1 MEKESCVEIPNIEQ
15 ELKALAEKNKE
26 QNRVRACLFN
36 LIIYTNEEHRKI
48 YLKEMIPLIIQ
59 NFPCRII
66 FIQNEKDSKKDS
78 LKVSVSSE
86 IYDQGETSI
95 ACDQITIKVSGDHL
109 DRVTYLIPSLVVTD
123 LPINVLWGQDLT
135 FENQILT
142 YLQNFATKII
152 FDTDN
157 IVDLHKFSKKMLDTV
172 KNSKVEV
179 VDMQWTLLNSWR
191 NVFSEVFDCS
201 ERIKQLRN
209 AKEISININ
218 RLENNSDR
226 SCEIQSL
233 YLQAWLA
240 SRMEWNFNEI
250 KRSNDF
256 TEISY
261 FTPNGKIN
269 FYLNYTSNK
278 ELLCGSI
285 IGIEIEGESH
295 FHVSMIRQIAA
306 KNIVL
311 HITEESTCI
320 LPYTLPFSDNIDGF
334 NFMKQV
340 FYGIFSPHYQGMLEQ
355 LIKI

>member
-1 MEKESCVEIPNIEQ
+1 MERDNCIEIPNIEQ
-15 ELKALAEKNKE
+15 ELKSLVEKNKE

-48 YLKEMIPLIIQ
+48 HLKEMIPLIIQ

-66 FIQNEKDSKKDS
+66 FIQNEKNSKENL
-78 LKVSVSSE
+78 LKVSISSE
-86 IYDQGETSI
+86 IFDQGETSI
-95 ACDQITIKVSGDHL
+95 ACDQITIKVSGNHL
-109 DRVTYLIPSLVVTD
+109 NSVTYLIPSLIVTD
-123 LPINVLWGQDLT
+123 LPINVLWGEDLT

-152 FDTDN
+152 FTTDN
-157 IVDLHKFSKKMLDTV
+157 IVDLHKFSVKMLDTV

-179 VDMQWTLLNSWR
+179 VDMQWTFLNSWR
-191 NVFSEVFDCS
+191 NVFTEVFDSS

-209 AKEISININ
+209 AKEISITIN
-218 RLENNSDR
+218 RLENNSIHF
-226 SCEIQSL
+226 CEIQSL

-240 SRMEWNFNEI
+240 SRMEWNFKAIN
-250 KRSNDF
+250 RSSDF
-256 TEISY
+256 TEITYSS
-261 FTPNGKIN
+261 PNGTVN
-269 FYLNYTSNK
+269 FHLTYGNNK

-285 IGIEIEGESH
+285 IGIEVEGESH
-295 FHVSMIRQIAA
+295 FHVSMIRRIAA

-311 HITEESTCI
+311 HITEESMCL

-340 FYGIFSPHYQGMLEQ
+340 FYGIPSPHYQSMLEQ